1 MMQSNEVILG
11 AVRIR
16 EQITHWSIG
25 MSSRASHVISLSF
38 SFCVSDPGKIDLG
51 AV

>member
-1 MMQSNEVILG
+1 MMQSNEVIFG

-25 MSSRASHVISLSF
+25 MSSRASHVISEFQLL
-38 SFCVSDPGKIDLG
+38 CVRPR
-51 AV
+51 